1 MENDCILLTIKQVS
15 SMTGLKIGSLY
26 HFVSEGR
33 LPVIRISSRCIR
45 FRREDIEKWIAD
57 KLVPPRG

>member
-33 LPVIRISSRCIR
+33 LPVIRISARCIR
-45 FRREDIEKWIAD
+45 FRREDIEKWIAN
-57 KLVPPRG
+57 KLVQPKG

>member
-1 MENDCILLTIKQVS
+1 VERKELLTIEDVARI
-15 SMTGLKIGSLY
+15 TGLSAGSLY
-26 HFVSEGR
+26 HFVSQRRIPFIR
-33 LPVIRISSRCIR
+33 LSARCIR